1 MSFGSVC
8 TCSKRITHKT
18 FGMWKFIEIKVRK
31 AQFFCHADCGMASPW
46 EAREEAFES
55 TRVGPI

>member
-1 MSFGSVC
+1 
-8 TCSKRITHKT
+8 
-18 FGMWKFIEIKVRK
+18 MWKFIEIKVRK